1 MKDNSP
7 EKRHFSAES
16 SKMSK
21 RWIKRVIY
29 FLEKFINII
38 YQIVSHLTP
47 KKGNRIL
54 LMSETRSM
62 GGNLQA
68 LDERLKVRGLDK
80 SFRISYCF
88 SKTLERSKIRIL
100 LIWLKLA
107 FMTGRQDFI
116 FVDDYVPFFKY
127 INVHPKTKLIQV
139 WHAGVGFKSVGYA
152 RFGEKG
158 SPYPY
163 ASSHRKY
170 DYVIVGGEALRDVY
184 AEVFGVDREK
194 CLPYGLMRMD
204 GYLDQDKINRFK
216 EQFYQEYKHLKGK
229 KIILF
234 APTFRGNGQ
243 RNAYYPF
250 EILEQ
255 DCGIHFSVNLIG
267 KMLKSYYAASGY
279 TYMSSFPNNL
289 PWSFAD
295 IIAEMSLYGCLINP
309 HQGLGPDLLKKLGQ
323 CSYIK
328 LEPFGKYVQVLTNR
342 FTDISFTFR
351 NLRIDEDDVQ
361 HIDFVVSRQR
371 SNDLLDV
378 ERVFGKSLT
387 INELRFQ
394 DLLNT
399 PRTLKEQTR
408 ASQCQKLTEEI
419 FGP

>member
-1 MKDNSP
+1 MKIYKLACNSQRCFP
-7 EKRHFSAES
+7 
-16 SKMSK
+16 
-21 RWIKRVIY
+21 
-29 FLEKFINII
+29 
-38 YQIVSHLTP
+38 IV
-47 KKGNRIL
+47 
-54 LMSETRSM
+54 
-62 GGNLQA
+62 
-68 LDERLKVRGLDK
+68 DEK
-80 SFRISYCF
+80 SFLN
-88 SKTLERSKIRIL
+88 TLPAARKPWINEESGQRRYFAVCPCCGNPIIL
-100 LIWLKLA
+100 AA
-107 FMTGRQDFI
+107 FTNRKAD
-116 FVDDYVPFFKY
+116 
-127 INVHPKTKLIQV
+127 
-139 WHAGVGFKSVGYA
+139 
-152 RFGEKG
+152 
-158 SPYPY
+158 SP
-163 ASSHRKY
+163 R
-170 DYVIVGGEALRDVY
+170 
-184 AEVFGVDREK
+184 
-194 CLPYGLMRMD
+194 PYGRHYMGDVAGLAQYNAAA
-204 GYLDQDKINRFK
+204 YLKCIYANHKIFGDHKRRRDKLDPDSL
-216 EQFYQEYKHLKGK
+216 Q
-229 KIILF
+229 ILNLVK
-234 APTFRGNGQ
+234 TQSDRL
-243 RNAYYPF
+243 F

-255 DCGIHFSVNLIG
+255 DCGIHFSINLIG

-309 HQGLGPDLLKKLGQ
+309 YQGLGPDLLKKLGQ
-323 CSYIK
+323 YSYIK

-378 ERVFGKSLT
+378 ERVFGKSFT